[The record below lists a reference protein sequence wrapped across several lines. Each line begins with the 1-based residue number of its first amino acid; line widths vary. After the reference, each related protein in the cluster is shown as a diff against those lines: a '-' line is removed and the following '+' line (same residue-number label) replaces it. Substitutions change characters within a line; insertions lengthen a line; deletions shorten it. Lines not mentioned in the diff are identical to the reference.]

1 MHRGE
6 IWWADLP
13 ASEGSEPGF
22 RRPVLIVQANPF
34 NRSMIN
40 TIIAV
45 ALTGNLRLGK
55 APGNVFLPSEHTDLP
70 NDSVANVSQ
79 VVTIDKA
86 YLDECVG
93 VLSMRFV
100 SLVGS
105 PYKTVQVNN
114 FNKLHIIASGSTYR
128 KIRCLQSN
136 TGRYFQT
143 CIAL

>member
-1 MHRGE
+1 MHRCE

-13 ASEGSEPGF
+13 VSEGSETGF

-34 NRSMIN
+34 NRSRIN
-40 TIIAV
+40 TVIAV
-45 ALTGNLRLGK
+45 ALTGNLRLSE

-93 VLSMRFV
+93 VLPMRFV
-100 SLVGS
+100 RLIDEGLRLV
-105 PYKTVQVNN
+105 
-114 FNKLHIIASGSTYR
+114 LD
-128 KIRCLQSN
+128 L
-136 TGRYFQT
+136 
-143 CIAL
+143 